1 MNNCQLSLIQED
13 SGFQTRLHRGRRKG
27 GWVDSAHLCLQ
38 GGSSQPR
45 SKSLMRIGWAEETL
59 QPSGWMGQW
68 SWEGTSG
75 NSAQITFP
83 QNGSSLP
90 PSGLTAPSQLSFSL
104 FLMDAR
110 ELTGEERVLCYEQR
124 NFHTGRV
131 KMMGKCEEALS
142 FLPLSALVTGSQ
154 KAQGRGHGVCVC
166 VCLCVC
172 NPREINHC
180 SLSLQLQSKSS
191 PSFLHDR
198 QTLNR
203 SPEN

>member
-1 MNNCQLSLIQED
+1 M
-13 SGFQTRLHRGRRKG
+13 
-27 GWVDSAHLCLQ
+27 DSAHLCLQ

-45 SKSLMRIGWAEETL
+45 PKSLMRTGWAEETL

-154 KAQGRGHGVCVC
+154 KAQGRGQGVCVC
-166 VCLCVC
+166 VCVRVCV
-172 NPREINHC
+172 
-180 SLSLQLQSKSS
+180 QSKGNKSLLII
-191 PSFLHDR
+191 PP
-198 QTLNR
+198 TT
-203 SPEN
+203 E